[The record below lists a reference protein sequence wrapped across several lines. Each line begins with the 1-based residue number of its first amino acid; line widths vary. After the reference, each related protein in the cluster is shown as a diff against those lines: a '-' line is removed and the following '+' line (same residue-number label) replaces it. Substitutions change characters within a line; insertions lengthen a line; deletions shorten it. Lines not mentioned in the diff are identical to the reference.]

1 MVVGV
6 VEERVF
12 EARVAEAGVVGLE
25 LELAISP
32 LMKGRGDWSSGRYS
46 RSGESSAQGVLA
58 GKTRRRD

>member
-1 MVVGV
+1 M
-6 VEERVF
+6 F